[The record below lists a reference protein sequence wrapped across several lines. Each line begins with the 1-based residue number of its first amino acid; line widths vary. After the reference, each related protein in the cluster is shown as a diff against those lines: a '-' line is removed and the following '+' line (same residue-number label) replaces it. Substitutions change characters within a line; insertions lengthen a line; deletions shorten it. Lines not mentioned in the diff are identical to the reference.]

1 MAEVKEM
8 AKPKT
13 NGAHGQPKAATG
25 LVPREMRR
33 AERLAR
39 RASSW
44 ALRAGSP
51 FGFMRRFAEEMDRL
65 FEEFGIDSGL
75 PMPRLFGHM
84 GAPSRREAGLTATEW
99 SPQVEVVER
108 EGKLMVR
115 ADLPGLSRDDI
126 KVEVTDDEITIQGER
141 KEEKHE
147 EREGYCYSECS
158 YGSFFRS
165 IPLPEGVDA
174 SKASAEFCNGVLEI
188 ALPAPAAARQKARRL
203 EIREKT

>member
-13 NGAHGQPKAATG
+13 NGAHGQQKASAD
-25 LVPREMRR
+25 LVPREARR

-65 FEEFGIDSGL
+65 FDEFGLDTGL
-75 PMPRLFGHM
+75 PMPRLFGRM
-84 GAPSRREAGLTATEW
+84 GAPPRHEAGLTATEW
-99 SPQVEVVER
+99 SPQVEVAER
-108 EGKLMVR
+108 EGKLIVR
-115 ADLPGLSRDDI
+115 ADLPGMSRDDI

-141 KEEKHE
+141 TQEKQE
-147 EREGYCYSECS
+147 EREGYRYSECS

-165 IPLPEGVDA
+165 IPLPDGVDA
-174 SKASAEFCNGVLEI
+174 SKASAEFRNGVLEI
-188 ALPAPAAARQKARRL
+188 AVPAPATARSKARRL